1 MPWWGWLL
9 IVLAIIV
16 VPIKLK
22 VLKKILE
29 KSQQNKVVDED

>member
-16 VPIKLK
+16 VPLKFK
-22 VLKKILE
+22 VLKKIVE
-29 KSQQNKVVDED
+29 KNQQNQVMDED